1 MSFPIF
7 LHTGKNNLND
17 ARTSGKNNNSSSSGN
32 SAASANAYNST
43 NNTYARK
50 STKSPNYGGTSS
62 YGSSSGAGQQRS
74 RYQNNSNASYSYSS
88 TKRNRNNSSYGTS
101 SSLNNSSY
109 NNHGS
114 GSNRNYEL
122 AKRFLQAWYTYT
134 LKILIWLFNLVYD
147 IVVVGCS
154 ILYDRLTTGY
164 EYCQIYAKQLYKDLK
179 QNSNKPGI
187 WFKNAC
193 RRFDARFSKNSKWAI
208 WRRFYK
214 KRPPDTSSESVKTG
228 RLPQTGEEA
237 MYQLLNCKGKD
248 AYRFDKLLRNNKS
261 FFFNFQRVFS
271 IALQYLGST
280 SK

>member
-1 MSFPIF
+1 MHRFKLSLIF
-7 LHTGKNNLND
+7 LLAKNVND
-17 ARTSGKNNNSSSSGN
+17 SRSSTKSNIGNTTNNGTAPTNIY
-32 SAASANAYNST
+32 NAT
-43 NNTYARK
+43 NNTYVRK
-50 STKSPNYGGTSS
+50 AAKSPNSSTS
-62 YGSSSGAGQQRS
+62 YSSLGAGQQRS

-109 NNHGS
+109 IHGS
-114 GSNRNYEL
+114 AHNRNYEL
-122 AKRFLQAWYTYT
+122 AKRFFQAWYSYT

-154 ILYDRLTTGY
+154 ILYDRLTSGY
-164 EYCQIYAKQLYKDLK
+164 EYCRIYAQQLFKDLK

-187 WFKNAC
+187 WFRNSC
-193 RRFDARFSKNSKWAI
+193 RRFDAKFAKNSKWAL

-214 KRPPDTSSESVKTG
+214 KRPPEATSEAAKTG

-248 AYRFDKLLRNNKS
+248 AYRYVCK
-261 FFFNFQRVFS
+261 V
-271 IALQYLGST
+271 YLMMLGAYST
-280 SK
+280 FKEKCTI